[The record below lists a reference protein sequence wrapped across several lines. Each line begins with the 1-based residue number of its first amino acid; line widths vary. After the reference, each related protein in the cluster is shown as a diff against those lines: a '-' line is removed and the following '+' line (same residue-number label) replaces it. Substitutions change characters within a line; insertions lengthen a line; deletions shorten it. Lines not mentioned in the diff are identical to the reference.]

1 MIWPCYDVGKF
12 TIWGHFTP
20 SKNFFL
26 RSLKQLQP
34 NMFLLDKII
43 VIWNKRVVYKLKLS
57 VVISIWLALSQA
69 SLEFKTSIF
78 REVFLPLLLFFD
90 WGFLTQNLPINCQL
104 LCANSNMVDES
115 LKEIWTFLY
124 WHSPKSLAREFP
136 YTPSLVI
143 FQTSPTMISMQANN
157 ILSTG
162 RY

>member
-12 TIWGHFTP
+12 TIWGYFTP

-90 WGFLTQNLPINCQL
+90 WGFLTQNCPLTVNCCARIPIWLMKVWRRYEHFYIGIAPSPLQGN
-104 LCANSNMVDES
+104 
-115 LKEIWTFLY
+115 FLTLQV
-124 WHSPKSLAREFP
+124 W
-136 YTPSLVI
+136 
-143 FQTSPTMISMQANN
+143 
-157 ILSTG
+157 
-162 RY
+162 